1 MLDTMAHDQ
10 AAGLRTAA
18 ARRSWSVAVTS
29 GKGGVGKTSVA
40 VNMAL
45 ALAKSGERTCLV
57 DGDLGLA
64 NVDVL
69 LNLHPRHSL
78 EEVVTKGLSLD
89 EVAVRGPAGLEV
101 IPAASGV
108 EALANLNAT
117 RRQLLVGRLHQ
128 RSIRPDIT
136 ILDTGAGLSR
146 TVLTLTLAAD
156 EVLVVTTPEPT
167 ALTDA
172 YAMIKVLTQRRP
184 ELPLRLAVNLVEQAA
199 QAREVH
205 GHVDRIVRRF
215 LGREIALAGWIPRDA
230 CVERAV
236 REQRPL
242 MLYFPY
248 ARATEA
254 IRGMAER
261 LTRRAMPADR
271 PEFWHR
277 LVESADEACGTT
289 SGTQTQSEA
298 KHEG

>member
-1 MLDTMAHDQ
+1 MLETVPRDQ
-10 AAGLRTAA
+10 AAGLRTAQ
-18 ARRSWSVAVTS
+18 RCWSLAVTS
-29 GKGGVGKTSVA
+29 GKGGVGKTSLA
-40 VNMAL
+40 VNLAL
-45 ALAKSGERTCLV
+45 ALAKSGRRTCLI

-78 EEVVTKGLSLD
+78 RDVVTKGMSLE
-89 EVAVRGPAGLEV
+89 EVVVRGPAGLEV

-108 EALANLNAT
+108 EALANLSAL
-117 RRQLLVGRLHQ
+117 RRQFLVSRLQQ
-128 RSIRPDIT
+128 RPVPAGVT

-146 TVLTLTLAAD
+146 TVLALALAAD
-156 EVLVVTTPEPT
+156 EVAVVTTPEPT

-172 YAMIKVLTQRRP
+172 YAMIKVLTQRRSG
-184 ELPLRLAVNLVEQAA
+184 LPLRLVVNLAEHAA

-205 GHVDRIVRRF
+205 GHVDRIARRF
-215 LGREIALAGWIPRDA
+215 LGREVPLAGWVPRDA

-254 IRGMAER
+254 IQEIAAS
-261 LTRRAMPADR
+261 LIRRVEPGDR
-271 PEFWHR
+271 PEFWRR
-277 LVESADEACGTT
+277 LIESAEAGGGG
-289 SGTQTQSEA
+289 SASTQTRIEA
-298 KHEG
+298 TYEG